1 MLKLFCT
8 KVAGITGFKGSD
20 KIKKYRLKAIIFR
33 FVFKIDRRLPTCFKI
48 FVSFKIHVVSSAS
61 KRFPASFICY
71 NIADVLL
78 LLCMQPFAF
87 FLVDNRLK

>member
-1 MLKLFCT
+1 MVHDVCKERYECTTGGTQRVERVKFDFFSNFQHTINHKFCT

-48 FVSFKIHVVSSAS
+48 FVSIKTFS
-61 KRFPASFICY
+61 
-71 NIADVLL
+71 
-78 LLCMQPFAF
+78 
-87 FLVDNRLK
+87 